1 MGDFGKKMPAEQ
13 IFPLLKDSILRH
25 LLPFFLI
32 VLFFAV
38 PVEGAVEIVRTGKP
52 PVTIDEVYLRNGVPY
67 LAIEDV
73 LAAVSLRGEWSSV
86 QHLYRLKTSGGTA
99 IISPGNHFVRL
110 DNGLQRLSDPPLYI
124 DNRLRVPE
132 DFVQTLLPRLL
143 GEEIHYR
150 NLQSTAVVNVPE
162 ESPLD
167 RLFSFLLLKE
177 RDSPSDP
184 VLRSIF
190 LDPGHGGSDPGSV
203 GAGGATEKAVALDVS
218 RRLEKLLKMRLDIPV
233 YLSRDGDYTVAPQQR
248 LDAAGRADVDAL
260 LLLHAQSALSPA
272 VRGVT
277 LVVRPC
283 EEGQSGSPEAGEG
296 GSVRLARHLAL
307 ALRQAGLSVT
317 GIVRAPLASLGRG
330 NLPTVLVELGYLTNE
345 EDRTLLRDAAGQD
358 RLAEA
363 LYAGINNF
371 AKEEVKEQVNAKR

>member
-1 MGDFGKKMPAEQ
+1 
-13 IFPLLKDSILRH
+13 LRH
-25 LLPFFLI
+25 LLPFFIFL
-32 VLFFAV
+32 LLLAV
-38 PVEGAVEIVRTGKP
+38 PAGAVVEIARNGKP

-73 LAAVSLRGEWSSV
+73 LAALSLRGEWSSV
-86 QHLYRLKTSGGTA
+86 QHQYWLKTSSGTA
-99 IISPGNHFVRL
+99 IVSPGSHFVRL
-110 DNGLQRLSDPPLYI
+110 ASGSHRLSDPPSFI

-143 GEEIHYR
+143 DEEIHYR
-150 NLQSTAVVNVPE
+150 NLQPASVATEPE

-177 RDSPSDP
+177 RGSRSEPA
-184 VLRSIF
+184 LRAIL
-190 LDPGHGGSDPGSV
+190 LDPGHGGSDPGSL
-203 GAGGATEKAVALDVS
+203 GAAGTTEKAVALDVA

-233 YLSRDGDYTVAPQQR
+233 YLSRDGDYTLAPQQR
-248 LDAAGRADVDAL
+248 LEAAGRADIDAM

-277 LVVRPC
+277 LVVRPR
-283 EEGQSGSPEAGEG
+283 EEGQSGSPEMGEG
-296 GSVRLARHLAL
+296 GSIRLARHLAQ
-307 ALRQAGLSVT
+307 ALRQAGLPVA
-317 GIVRAPLASLGRG
+317 GIVRAPMLPLGRG

-345 EDRTLLRDAAGQD
+345 EDRTMLRDAAGQD

-363 LYAGINNF
+363 LYTGISNF
-371 AKEEVKEQVNAKR
+371 AEEEKKEQVNAKR